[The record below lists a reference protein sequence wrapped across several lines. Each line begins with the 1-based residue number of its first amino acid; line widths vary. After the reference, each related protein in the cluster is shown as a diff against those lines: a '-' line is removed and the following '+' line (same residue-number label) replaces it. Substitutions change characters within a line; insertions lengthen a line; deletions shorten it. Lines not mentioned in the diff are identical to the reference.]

1 MDVDIRCCIG
11 VYENVVVVVEVAMV
25 GNWLLAKSGVLLVV
39 VVVVGWC
46 EETAVADAVPPSAV
60 TAEDDALEIS
70 TV

>member
-11 VYENVVVVVEVAMV
+11 VYENVVVVVVEVAMA
-25 GNWLLAKSGVLLVV
+25 GDWLRAKSGVL

-46 EETAVADAVPPSAV
+46 DEDGAASAV

>member
-1 MDVDIRCCIG
+1 MDVAIRCCIG
-11 VYENVVVVVEVAMV
+11 VYENVVVVVEVAMP
-25 GNWLLAKSGVLLVV
+25 GDWLRAKSGVL

-46 EETAVADAVPPSAV
+46 DEDGAASAV

>member
-11 VYENVVVVVEVAMV
+11 VYENVVVVVEVAMP
-25 GNWLLAKSGVLLVV
+25 GDWLRAKSGVLVE

-46 EETAVADAVPPSAV
+46 DETAVADAVEASAV